1 MRKQW
6 ALTKRSFIL
15 NLTYRSELVLW
26 FVLDILPI
34 IILLIVWISIYAGS
48 SELRGYQLGEIVQY
62 YLLVSVISNLTSH
75 HFEQYRVKQIREG
88 AIDYYLIRPLS
99 YLSELAFTA
108 LGNKAVFVFISLS
121 LSAII
126 FFGLSF
132 FFPLGTLTLTFS
144 SVLQFLVLLIAAY
157 LIEFY
162 IALLIVLLGFWFENA
177 EGFEHFKWFTVS
189 LFSGYMIPL
198 AFMPDWMARTTELL
212 PFKFIAA
219 IPIGV
224 IQNTYTMQLGDWLY
238 LTLTILGMA
247 GATHLI
253 WQQAK
258 KRYTSSGG

>member
-34 IILLIVWISIYAGS
+34 IILLIVWISIYAGAD
-48 SELRGYQLGEIVQY
+48 ELRGYQLGEIVQY

-88 AIDYYLIRPLS
+88 AIDYYLVRPLS

-108 LGNKAVFVFISLS
+108 LGNKAIFIFISLS
-121 LSAII
+121 LSAVL

-132 FFPLGTLTLTFS
+132 FFPLGSISLSLS
-144 SVLQFLVLLIAAY
+144 SVVQFLILIVAAY

-189 LFSGYMIPL
+189 LFSGYMIPIS
-198 AFMPDWMARTTELL
+198 FMPNWMARTTELL
-212 PFKFIAA
+212 PFKFIAT

-224 IQNTYTMQLGDWLY
+224 IQNTYVMQVQDWLY
-238 LTLTILGMA
+238 LITSLLAMA
-247 GATHLI
+247 GAAHLI